1 MSRPVIG
8 ICTALERARWSVWDQ
23 QAYLLPRSYI
33 AAVQRAGGIALEA
46 ALGRL

>member
-23 QAYLLPRSYI
+23 QAYLLLRSYVN
-33 AAVQRAGGIALEA
+33 AV
-46 ALGRL
+46 